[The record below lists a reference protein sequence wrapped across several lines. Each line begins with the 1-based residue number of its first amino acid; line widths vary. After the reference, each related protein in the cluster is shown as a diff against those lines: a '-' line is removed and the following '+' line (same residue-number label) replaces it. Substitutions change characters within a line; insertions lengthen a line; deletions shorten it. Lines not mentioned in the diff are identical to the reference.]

1 MVIGKHQ
8 NDYLKELSIYKCIIS
23 LFTYFYSAN
32 HNLVLRQLIARD
44 KEALNMKKNYSH
56 IVHKHQQLRKDYQK
70 LIGNKYGYESI
81 VRVTRLL
88 RL

>member
-1 MVIGKHQ
+1 MQICS
-8 NDYLKELSIYKCIIS
+8 LSITKLNS
-23 LFTYFYSAN
+23 FYIAN

-70 LIGNKYGYESI
+70 LIGKHVIQITKSKTIHKLNFKTDNI
-81 VRVTRLL
+81 
-88 RL
+88 